1 MNAINCGITD
11 TPNLIFVLP
20 TPPLVERI
28 TRRLLDLGFTL
39 QYHAEFVAPSIAE
52 MDVSGDVL
60 VWESATDA
68 AALNH
73 CDFLC
78 LLSSQHL
85 FFFSLRLR
93 LSAEL
98 HPEREPTNLLVTT
111 TLQTYHPQH
120 EPPYEEETLTVAV
133 SPNTWAKYEADV
145 LYGRLLGRAQ
155 WAL

>member
-68 AALNH
+68 AAAYRTAFT
-73 CDFLC
+73 DPTC
-78 LLSSQHL
+78 LKMILDW
-85 FFFSLRLR
+85 RNC
-93 LSAEL
+93 
-98 HPEREPTNLLVTT
+98 P
-111 TLQTYHPQH
+111 
-120 EPPYEEETLTVAV
+120 
-133 SPNTWAKYEADV
+133 
-145 LYGRLLGRAQ
+145 
-155 WAL
+155 